1 MYLFIYFYLF
11 ILIFLFIIIIIFLIY
26 YFYFLFT
33 YLLLLLLLLLLSFV
47 FLLLL
52 IYFFTVPKLEFD
64 GNKRKRK
71 RCDIT
76 ESGELINKSTPNP
89 VDVPPDSLKRLGGV
103 TARSLLPELDC
114 ALWVVDV
121 DCLPLEAARL
131 GYVAA
136 EAGVCVQGHCDDEFQ
151 IAVNKHA
158 WCFQVY
164 SCGYH
169 NSMCVCVVSRGTRL
183 CDTPIGEF
191 QPNTKLHISV
201 GLLLD
206 KKKSTLHV
214 INVTTNSLI
223 HSIPNI
229 DTAAQLMPVF
239 GVYNSHLFQVKLSVS
254 SAMDLSLEP
263 PLLMLLSSLV

>member
-1 MYLFIYFYLF
+1 M
-11 ILIFLFIIIIIFLIY
+11 
-26 YFYFLFT
+26 
-33 YLLLLLLLLLLSFV
+33 
-47 FLLLL
+47 
-52 IYFFTVPKLEFD
+52 PKLEFD
-64 GNKRKRK
+64 RTKRNRE

-76 ESGELINKSTPNP
+76 DCGELINKSTPNP
-89 VDVPPDSLKRLGGV
+89 VDVPPDSLKRLPGV

-121 DCLPLEAARL
+121 DCLTLDAARL
-131 GYVAA
+131 GNVAA
-136 EAGVCVQGHCDDEFQ
+136 QVGVCVQGHCDDEFQ
-151 IAVNKHA
+151 IKKNKHA
-158 WCFQVY
+158 WCFEVS
-164 SCGYH
+164 SCRTH
-169 NSMCVCVVSRGTRL
+169 NSMCVKVRSRGTRL
-183 CDTPIGEF
+183 CDTRIGEF

-239 GVYNSHLFQVKLSVS
+239 GVYSTARFQVKLSVS

>member
-1 MYLFIYFYLF
+1 M
-11 ILIFLFIIIIIFLIY
+11 
-26 YFYFLFT
+26 
-33 YLLLLLLLLLLSFV
+33 
-47 FLLLL
+47 
-52 IYFFTVPKLEFD
+52 PKLEFD
-64 GNKRKRK
+64 GTKRNREH
-71 RCDIT
+71 CDIT
-76 ESGELINKSTPNP
+76 DCGELINKFTPNP
-89 VDVPPDSLKRLGGV
+89 VDVPPDSLKRLWGV

-121 DCLPLEAARL
+121 DCLTLEAAQL
-131 GYVAA
+131 GYAA
-136 EAGVCVQGHCDDEFQ
+136 AQVGVCVQGHCDDVRQ
-151 IAVNKHA
+151 IAKNKHA
-158 WCFQVY
+158 WGFEVS
-164 SCGYH
+164 SCGDH
-169 NSMCVCVVSRGTRL
+169 NSMCVKVRSRGTRL

-223 HSIPNI
+223 HSISNI

-239 GVYNSHLFQVKLSVS
+239 GVYRPASFQVKLSVS

-263 PLLMLLSSLV
+263 PLLMLLSTLM